1 LPPASASTRSSPDVC
16 GREEH
21 QGQPP
26 GTRTR
31 RHAALLCLPQL
42 LATLRLLSSLFS
54 SPHNNLDS
62 RSTKEEERV
71 CDAAPW
77 AEPRSSASRADDQL
91 LLGSRP

>member
-42 LATLRLLSSLFS
+42 LATLRLLPSSVIYEGGRKS
-54 SPHNNLDS
+54 VMQRRGPSDG
-62 RSTKEEERV
+62 
-71 CDAAPW
+71 APPV
-77 AEPRSSASRADDQL
+77 AVPPSASRSDDHL
-91 LLGSRP
+91 LLGSRQ